1 MTLYEAFLDELEKLA
16 TKAFFVGGKRMQT
29 GPGGALKPFVRKMP
43 LQVPKTPEQRLRKQV
58 AALRARGASP
68 GINRPTSMG
77 EAKIPAALKK
87 ARTQAQGLGAPMY

>member
-29 GPGGALKPFVRKMP
+29 GPGGALKPFMRKEP
-43 LQVPKTPEQRLRKQV
+43 PQVPKTSEQRLQKQV
-58 AALRARGASP
+58 AQIRARGADP
-68 GINRPTSMG
+68 GIARPSKM
-77 EAKIPAALKK
+77 KPAQLQQSLKK